1 MKRKYKG
8 IVEDVYRFEIE
19 VEADS
24 TDEAI
29 KKLKEM
35 RASNGVEGV
44 FIADARSYSRTKFGL
59 KS

>member
-44 FIADARSYSRTKFGL
+44 FIADACSYSRTTFGL